1 MNKTSKQPQW
11 SILAIMVM
19 AVLSQKGYSATGP
32 CDIYQSAG
40 KPCVAAYSTV
50 RALYQSYSGPLYQV
64 RRSDNTTKDIKPLE
78 AGGYVDAS
86 IQDNFCTVAG
96 ECRISII
103 YDQSSNGNHLTK
115 APAGNPTFGLY
126 NDSEAV
132 ADILPIWIAGQKAYG
147 VHITPGGWTTPGQ
160 VGYRNTN
167 THGIVKGDNPESIY
181 MVTDGNYVNGACCF
195 NFGNTEMDPKVY
207 GDMESIYFGTN
218 DWWDHGVGKGPW
230 VMADLE
236 NGVYNMGGP
245 GNYSKYGGVDTLG
258 NKYNSQSVSFVY
270 PFVTAY
276 LKGNSAKATDGG
288 PFTLKGGNSQ
298 QGALTTVWNGPFPV
312 GYSPRNRPGGVALG
326 VGGDNS
332 SGAQGRFYEGVMTS
346 GFASDATDDAI
357 QANIV
362 AAGYGSKA
370 LIVTVPAHR
379 DTVFNGG
386 FDQGSKGWTLN
397 TWGSTAQGSVVN
409 GEYKIDITA
418 LGTGNASIQLVQNGI
433 ILQQGKS
440 YEVKFDAYASAS
452 RTLEANVEQDV
463 SPWTS
468 YLTALQNFDLTTTK
482 KTYSYTFTMTNATDS
497 NGRVS
502 FNAGASTTGL
512 VLDNISIKEVATPVS
527 VSNMNAQN
535 GFMSVHQ
542 NNSRLEVALHGAQG
556 TSITMGL
563 YSLVGKVVR
572 ASAPMT
578 GNSLVSWNA
587 DLSSLPIGIY
597 FVMVNAD
604 GRTIQKSKIVVGK

>member
-1 MNKTSKQPQW
+1 MNKISKLYPCRLVL
-11 SILAIMVM
+11 ILMITM
-19 AVLSQKGYSATGP
+19 LSAKGYSATGP

-50 RALYQSYSGPLYQV
+50 RALYNSYNGPLYQV
-64 RRSDNTTKDIKPLE
+64 RRADNTTKDIKLLE

-103 YDQSSNGNHLTK
+103 YDQSGNANHLTK
-115 APAGNPTFGLY
+115 APAGSPVYGLY

-132 ADILPIWIAGQKAYG
+132 ADALPIWIAGRKAYG
-147 VHITPGGWTTPGQ
+147 VHVTPGGWTTPGQ

-167 THGIVKGDNPESIY
+167 THGVVQGDNPESMY
-181 MVTDGNYVNGACCF
+181 MVTDGTYVNGACCF
-195 NFGNTEMDPKVY
+195 NFGNTEMSSTIY

-218 DWWDHGVGKGPW
+218 DWWDKGVGGGPW

-245 GNYSKYGGVDTLG
+245 GNFSQYGDKEA
-258 NKYNSQSVSFVY
+258 NQINPASVSFAY

-276 LKGNSAKATDGG
+276 LKGNSSTATDGG

-298 QGALTTVWNGPFPV
+298 EGGLTTVWNGPFPE
-312 GYSPRNRPGGVALG
+312 GYSPRNRQGGVALG

-332 SGAQGRFYEGVMTS
+332 SGAQGNFYEGVMTS

-362 AAGYGSKA
+362 AAGYGSQT
-370 LIVTVPAHR
+370 LIVTVPTHR
-379 DTVFNGG
+379 DTIFNGG
-386 FDQGSKGWTLN
+386 FDQGVLGWSFN
-397 TWGSTAQGSVVN
+397 TWGGTAQGSVVN
-409 GEYKIDITA
+409 GEYKIDISA
-418 LGTGNASIQLVQNGI
+418 LGTANASIQLVQNGI
-433 ILQQGKS
+433 ILQNGKS
-440 YEVKFDAYASAS
+440 YEVKFDAYASAN
-452 RTLEANVEQDV
+452 RTLEGNVELDV

-468 YLTALQNFDLTTTK
+468 YLPKLESFDLTTTK
-482 KTYSYTFTMTNATDS
+482 TTYSYTFTMTNATDS

-512 VLDNISIKEVATPVS
+512 FLDNISIKEVPTPVHLS
-527 VSNMNAQN
+527 SISGKTVSDIVLRLHNAQLN
-535 GFMSVHQ
+535 VEFSAM
-542 NNSRLEVALHGAQG
+542 QG
-556 TSITMGL
+556 DAITM
-563 YSLVGKVVR
+563 KVLDLKGNTHR
-572 ASAPMT
+572 SASFRTPGGA
-578 GNSLVSWNA
+578 LQSWSF
-587 DLSSLPIGIY
+587 DLSGMPRGVYMIAMIVGEKE
-597 FVMVNAD
+597 VK
-604 GRTIQKSKIVVGK
+604 RTMINYCN